1 MYVVILAVY
10 IPTSSPNQLAKYEA
24 RRLSSESESVIF
36 YGDMNAHSRQLG
48 PVTQNLAGT
57 DIDAL
62 TLPRGPSSFFRA
74 DTGSAFTRPYP
85 ASQGGSVI
93 DFIFDAHAD
102 LTEGRCYDLAD
113 WTSDHRPISCCVVPQ
128 AHCNADSTSYIS
140 FGMENLEDPNI
151 RAQYVSAIQTAKP
164 ALKSRIRN
172 MPLRSSPSDT
182 INAKLALV
190 DAMELDIISTVL
202 NIAKSI
208 IGLQNIRRCSTNSRL
223 FTGRYD
229 PIPQRPN
236 IS

>member
-85 ASQGGSVI
+85 AIQGGSVI

-128 AHCNADSTSYIS
+128 AHCNADSIS
-140 FGMENLEDPNI
+140 VWKTLKTRISEHSTFHQFRRRNLP
-151 RAQYVSAIQTAKP
+151 
-164 ALKSRIRN
+164 LKAASVTCPYDHLHPILS
-172 MPLRSSPSDT
+172 MRSSPSLMLWNLT
-182 INAKLALV
+182 
-190 DAMELDIISTVL
+190 
-202 NIAKSI
+202 
-208 IGLQNIRRCSTNSRL
+208 
-223 FTGRYD
+223 
-229 PIPQRPN
+229 
-236 IS
+236 